1 MNNHSQAGCK
11 RNPSVCVRPSIGG
24 QAVMEG
30 VMMNGKE
37 HYAVSV
43 RKTNGE
49 IHTELFDHVSAT
61 EKHKI
66 LALPIV
72 RGVVR
77 FVESLVVGMRT
88 LNYSADFFME
98 EEEQAPKKKEGT
110 LGRWFQDHM
119 DSIITG
125 VSMVLAVVLCMG
137 LFVALPVLVSKLV
150 YEHLIHSVYLM
161 GLVEGVVKM
170 ILFLLYLLLVSKIKD
185 IARTFEY
192 HGAEHKTIN
201 CFEAEEALTVENVKK
216 HSRFNKRCG
225 TSFLFIIMLVSILVF
240 SFIQVSDPLLRF
252 VSHLV
257 LVPVI
262 AGISYELLKFSAK
275 SESKIINA
283 LVAPGV
289 FIQHI
294 TTNEPDEQEI
304 EVAIASVRKLLEA
317 EHPEIEV

>member
-1 MNNHSQAGCK
+1 MQNHLKNNVVK
-11 RNPSVCVRPSIGG
+11 RPSIGG

-37 HYAVSV
+37 HYAVAV
-43 RKTNGE
+43 RKTDGE
-49 IHTELFDHVSAT
+49 IHTEVFDFVSAT

-66 LALPIV
+66 LAIPVI

-77 FVESLVVGMRT
+77 FVESLVVGTRT

-98 EEEQAPKKKEGT
+98 EEEPKEKKKEGT
-110 LGRWFQDHM
+110 LGRWFQDHA
-119 DSIITG
+119 DSIIMG
-125 VSMVLAVVLCMG
+125 FSMVLAVILCMV
-137 LFVALPVLVSKLV
+137 LFVALPVLASKFV

-170 ILFLLYLLLVSKIKD
+170 ILFLLYLFLVSKVKD

-201 CFEAEEALTVENVKK
+201 CFEAGDALTVENVKK

-240 SFIQVSDPLLRF
+240 SFIQVSDPVMRF
-252 VSHLV
+252 VSHIV

-262 AGISYELLKFSAK
+262 AGLSYELLKFSARTK
-275 SESKIINA
+275 SKIIHA
-283 LVAPGV
+283 LVTPGV
-289 FIQHI
+289 MIQRI
-294 TTNEPDEQEI
+294 TTREPDETEI
-304 EVAIASVRKLLEA
+304 EVAIASVKTLLDR
-317 EHPEIEV
+317 EHPEIEL

>member
-1 MNNHSQAGCK
+1 MKNHSQT
-11 RNPSVCVRPSIGG
+11 NSRPSIGGRPSVGG

-30 VMMNGKE
+30 VMMNGKS

-43 RKTNGE
+43 RKTDGE

-61 EKHKI
+61 EKHKV
-66 LALPIV
+66 LALPII

-98 EEEQAPKKKEGT
+98 EEAAPKKKEGT
-110 LGRWFQDHM
+110 VGRWLQDHM

-170 ILFLLYLLLVSKIKD
+170 ILFLLYLLLVSKVKD

-201 CFEAEEALTVENVKK
+201 CFEAGEALTVENVKQY
-216 HSRFNKRCG
+216 SRFNKRCG

-240 SFIQVSDPLLRF
+240 SFVQVSDPLLRF

-275 SESKIINA
+275 SESKLINA

-294 TTNEPDEQEI
+294 TTNEPDEQKI
-304 EVAIASVRKLLEA
+304 EVAIASVKKLLEA
-317 EHPEIEV
+317 EHPEIKV

>member
-11 RNPSVCVRPSIGG
+11 RNPFACVRPSIGG

-61 EKHKI
+61 ENHKI

-98 EEEQAPKKKEGT
+98 EEEQASKKKEGT

-275 SESKIINA
+275 SESKMINA

>member
-1 MNNHSQAGCK
+1 MMNQNKSTCT
-11 RNPSVCVRPSIGG
+11 NRPSIGG

-49 IHTELFDHVSAT
+49 IHTELFDHISAT

-66 LALPIV
+66 LSFPII

-98 EEEQAPKKKEGT
+98 EEEPAPKKKEGT
-110 LGRWFQDHM
+110 LGRWLQDHTE
-119 DSIITG
+119 SIIMG
-125 VSMVLAVVLCMG
+125 ISMVLAVILCLG

-170 ILFLLYLLLVSKIKD
+170 ILFLIYLFLVSKVKD

-201 CFEAEEALTVENVKK
+201 CFEAGESLTVENVKK
-216 HSRFNKRCG
+216 YSRFNKRCG

-240 SFIQVSDPLLRF
+240 SFIQVSDPLIRF
-252 VSHLV
+252 ISHLV

-262 AGISYELLKFSAK
+262 AGLSYELLKFSAK
-275 SESKIINA
+275 SNSKIINA
-283 LVAPGV
+283 LVSPGIL
-289 FIQHI
+289 IQHI
-294 TTNEPDEQEI
+294 TTNEPDGEEI
-304 EVAIASVRKLLEA
+304 EVAISSVKKLLEC
-317 EHPEIEV
+317 EHPEIEL

>member
-1 MNNHSQAGCK
+1 MKNHSQK
-11 RNPSVCVRPSIGG
+11 DPLQRPSIGG

-37 HYAVSV
+37 HYAVAV
-43 RKTNGE
+43 RKTDGE

-61 EKHKI
+61 EKHKF
-66 LALPIV
+66 LAIPLI

-77 FVESLVVGMRT
+77 FVESLVIGMRT

-98 EEEQAPKKKEGT
+98 EEPEEKKKDGT
-110 LGRWFQDHM
+110 IGRWIQDHT
-119 DSIITG
+119 DSIIMG
-125 VSMVLAVVLCMG
+125 ISMVLAVILCLG

-150 YEHLIHSVYLM
+150 YDHLIHSVYLM
-161 GLVEGVVKM
+161 GLVEGIVKM
-170 ILFLLYLLLVSKIKD
+170 ILFLLYLILVSKIKD

-201 CFEAEEALTVENVKK
+201 CFEAGDELTVENVKK
-216 HSRFNKRCG
+216 YTRFNKRCG

-240 SFIQVSDPLLRF
+240 SFIQVSDPILRF
-252 VSHLV
+252 VSHIV

-262 AGISYELLKFSAK
+262 AGLSYELLKFSAK
-275 SESKIINA
+275 SQSKVINA

-289 FIQHI
+289 MIQKI
-294 TTNEPDEQEI
+294 TTREPDEEKI
-304 EVAIASVRKLLEA
+304 EVAIASVKTLLEN
-317 EHPEIEV
+317 EHPEIEI

>member
-1 MNNHSQAGCK
+1 MRNHSQKDVAQ
-11 RNPSVCVRPSIGG
+11 RPSIGG

-37 HYAVSV
+37 HYAVAV
-43 RKTNGE
+43 RKTDGE
-49 IHTELFDHVSAT
+49 IHTELFDHISVT
-61 EKHKI
+61 EKYKVLSI
-66 LALPIV
+66 PVV
-72 RGVVR
+72 RGVVK

-98 EEEQAPKKKEGT
+98 EEDAAEKKKEGT
-110 LGRWFQDHM
+110 VGRWFQDHA
-119 DSIITG
+119 DSIIMG
-125 VSMVLAVVLCMG
+125 VSMVLAVILCMV

-150 YEHLIHSVYLM
+150 YEYLIHSVYLM

-170 ILFLLYLLLVSKIKD
+170 ILFLLYLFLVSKVKD

-201 CFEAEEALTVENVKK
+201 CFEAGDVLNVENVKK

-240 SFIQVSDPLLRF
+240 SFIQVSDPVVRF
-252 VSHLV
+252 VSHIV

-262 AGISYELLKFSAK
+262 AGLSYELLKFSAK
-275 SESKIINA
+275 SQSKVIHA

-289 FIQHI
+289 LIQRI
-294 TTNEPDEQEI
+294 TTREPDEKEI
-304 EVAIASVRKLLEA
+304 EVAIASVKTLLEK
-317 EHPEIEV
+317 EYPEIEA

>member
-1 MNNHSQAGCK
+1 MKKQTSCSNRS
-11 RNPSVCVRPSIGG
+11 SIGG

-43 RKTNGE
+43 RKTNSE

-61 EKHKI
+61 ETHTI
-66 LALPIV
+66 LSLPIV

-77 FVESLVVGMRT
+77 FAESLGIGMRT

-98 EEEQAPKKKEGT
+98 EEKPAPKKKEGT

-119 DSIITG
+119 ESIMMGI
-125 VSMVLAVVLCMG
+125 SMVLAVTLCLG
-137 LFVALPVLVSKLV
+137 LFVALPVLVSKWV
-150 YEHLIHSVYLM
+150 YEYLIHSVYLM
-161 GLVEGVVKM
+161 GLVEGIVKM
-170 ILFLLYLLLVSKIKD
+170 ILFLLYLFMVSKIKD

-201 CFEAEEALTVENVKK
+201 CFEAGETLTVENVKK
-216 HSRFNKRCG
+216 YSRFNKRCG
-225 TSFLFIIMLVSILVF
+225 TSFMFIIMLVSILVF
-240 SFIQVSDPLLRF
+240 SFIQVSDPILRF
-252 VSHLV
+252 LSHLAM
-257 LVPVI
+257 VPVI

-275 SESKIINA
+275 SDSKIINA
-283 LVAPGV
+283 LVAPGI
-289 FIQHI
+289 FIQRI
-294 TTNEPDEQEI
+294 TTNEPDGEQI
-304 EVAIASVRKLLEA
+304 EVAIASVKKLLEA